1 MKFGRADDSAL
12 QDVGES
18 QPDTKNPMNKMD
30 VVLRGIM

>member
-12 QDVGES
+12 QDVSES
-18 QPDTKNPMNKMD
+18 HPDSKNPMNTMD